1 MMTLEFVPSVQIIN
15 HLKTL
20 GDIVCY
26 FETTFLGARTA
37 KTADKKEKRRR
48 KNNVVKLKTVKRLLP
63 VCSNCNRIRDNEGYW
78 RQLEGSILDRPDKD
92 FTHGICPQCAR
103 KLYPEYYDNKK

>member
-1 MMTLEFVPSVQIIN
+1 M
-15 HLKTL
+15 
-20 GDIVCY
+20 CY
-26 FETTFLGARTA
+26 FETIFLDAQTEE
-37 KTADKKEKRRR
+37 KKKKGRK

-63 VCSNCNRIRDNEGYW
+63 ICSNCNRIRDDKGYW
-78 RQLEGSILDRPDKD
+78 RQIEGSLLDRPDKN